1 MLTKKQQLILTKFSN
16 GENLFITGPGGC
28 GKSFII
34 NEMISIAKEYKKK
47 YVVTATTGCAAVLL
61 GNNAKT
67 INSWGGIGLANKDAD
82 IVVHQVTTNKKK
94 SKPWKTV
101 DILIIDEVS
110 MLSKKIFEI
119 LDAIGKEVRNNSK
132 PFGGI
137 QVVFSG
143 DFYQL
148 PPVGDNDPDSKAFC
162 FESHMWIETFKEN
175 QICLKKIFRQE
186 GDDVF
191 KKILH
196 QIRKGL
202 ITKNSHDVLMSCV
215 NKSNTSDIMPVKLYP
230 RKNVV
235 DAINNQYNNNL
246 TGKHYEY
253 GVRIFETH
261 IDNDNDKNVTRTEIK
276 DSNRRDRFLQTNSLK
291 QIEPLTLKKGSQVMC
306 IVNLDMESDKQI
318 CNGSCGTVI
327 DFSTNKNPI
336 VKFHNGRILEMTTYS
351 RKIEYEEKEYEFEMT
366 PLILSWAM
374 TIHKS
379 QGASLDI
386 AEIDIGSDIFEC
398 GQTYVALSRVRSLDG
413 LYLTSFDVNKIKIKV
428 KVKNFYE
435 NIADH

>member
-1 MLTKKQQLILTKFSN
+1 MLTKKQELILNTFKN
-16 GENLFITGPGGC
+16 GDNIFITGPGGC

-34 NEMISIAKEYKKK
+34 NEIVKIAKEQKKT
-47 YVVTATTGCAAVLL
+47 YSVTATTGCAAVLL

-67 INSWGGIGLANKDAD
+67 INSWGGIGLANKEID
-82 IVVHQVTTNKKK
+82 IVVHQVVTNKKK
-94 SKPWKTV
+94 RKVWKNS

-110 MLSKKIFEI
+110 MLSKKVFEV
-119 LDAIGKEVRNNSK
+119 LDKIGKEVRNSSK

-148 PPVGDNDPDSKAFC
+148 PPVGDNDTDSKAFC
-162 FESHMWIETFKEN
+162 FESSLWNDTFKNN

-186 GDDVF
+186 GDDAF

-196 QIRKGL
+196 QIRKGI
-202 ITKNSHDVLMSCV
+202 ITENSRDVLKSCV
-215 NKSNTSDIMPVKLYP
+215 NKTITSDILPVKLYP

-235 DAINNQYNNNL
+235 DEINNKYNGNL
-246 TGKHYEY
+246 KGKCYEY
-253 GVRIFETH
+253 GVKMFELQE
-261 IDNDNDKNVTRTEIK
+261 DKTERVEIK
-276 DSNRRDRFLQTNSLK
+276 DTVKRDKILQANSLK

-306 IVNLDMESDKQI
+306 IVNLDMDSEKQI
-318 CNGSCGTVI
+318 CNGSCGSVV
-327 DFSTNKNPI
+327 DFSLNNNPI
-336 VKFHNGRILEMTTYS
+336 VKFHNGRIIEMVKYS
-351 RKIEYEEKEYEFEMT
+351 RKIEYEEKEFEFEMT

-379 QGASLDI
+379 QGASLDV

-398 GQTYVALSRVRSLDG
+398 GQTYVALSRVKSLDG
-413 LYLTSFDVNKIKIKV
+413 LYLTSFESKNIKV
-428 KVKNFYE
+428 KVKVKIFYE
-435 NIADH
+435 TIANH

>member
-16 GENLFITGPGGC
+16 GENIFITGPGGC

-34 NEMISIAKEYKKK
+34 NELISLAKKDNKK
-47 YVVTATTGCAAVLL
+47 YGVTATTGCAAVLL
-61 GNNAKT
+61 GNSAKT
-67 INSWGGIGLANKDAD
+67 INSWGGIGLANKDIN
-82 IVVHQVTTNKKK
+82 IVIQQVTSNKKK
-94 SKPWKTV
+94 SKAWKSV

-110 MLSKKIFEI
+110 MLSKKVFEV
-119 LDAIGKEVRNNSK
+119 LDAIGKAVRKNSK

-148 PPVGDNDPDSKAFC
+148 PPVGDDDPDSKAFC
-162 FESHMWIETFKEN
+162 FESELWTETFKEN

-186 GDDVF
+186 GDEAF

-196 QIRKGL
+196 QIRKGI
-202 ITKNSHDVLMSCV
+202 ITQNSHDVLTSCV
-215 NKSNTSDIMPVKLYP
+215 NKKNISDIMPVKLYP

-235 DAINNQYNNNL
+235 DAINNKYNNNL
-246 TGKHYEY
+246 TGKSYEY
-253 GVRIFETH
+253 GIKMFETH
-261 IDNDNDKNVTRTEIK
+261 TDKDDKSMTRTEIK
-276 DSNRRDRFLQTNSLK
+276 DCDKRDRFLQANSLK

-306 IVNLDMESDKQI
+306 IVNLDMQSETQI
-318 CNGSCGTVI
+318 CNGSCGTVV
-327 DFSTNKNPI
+327 DFSTNNNPI
-336 VKFHNGRILEMTTYS
+336 VKFHNGRTLEMATYS

-379 QGASLDI
+379 QGATLDI

-435 NIADH
+435 SIADN

>member
-1 MLTKKQQLILTKFSN
+1 MLTKKQQLILTKFFN
-16 GENLFITGPGGC
+16 GENIFITGPGGC
-28 GKSFII
+28 GKSFLI
-34 NEMISIAKEYKKK
+34 NEMISIAKKENKKFA
-47 YVVTATTGCAAVLL
+47 VTATTGCAAVLL

-67 INSWGGIGLANKDAD
+67 INSWGSIGLANKDPD
-82 IVVHQVTTNKKK
+82 IVIHQVSTNKKK
-94 SKPWKTV
+94 SKPWKSV

-110 MLSKKIFEI
+110 MLSKKVFEV
-119 LDAIGKEVRNNSK
+119 LDAIGKAVRKNSK

-162 FESHMWIETFKEN
+162 FESPLWMDTFKEN
-175 QICLKKIFRQE
+175 QIGLKKVFRQE

-196 QIRKGL
+196 QIRKGI
-202 ITKNSHDVLMSCV
+202 ITKDSHDVLMSCV
-215 NKSNTSDIMPVKLYP
+215 NKEITSEVMPVKLYP

-246 TGKHYEY
+246 TGKSYEY
-253 GVRIFETH
+253 GVKLFET
-261 IDNDNDKNVTRTEIK
+261 DTDDKSIRTEIK
-276 DSNRRDRFLQTNSLK
+276 NTEKRDRFLQASSLK

-306 IVNLDMESDKQI
+306 IVNLDMESEKQI

-327 DFSTNKNPI
+327 DFSTNRNPI
-336 VKFHNGRILEMTTYS
+336 IKFHNGRILEMATYS

-398 GQTYVALSRVRSLDG
+398 GQTYVALSRVVSLNG
-413 LYLTSFDVNKIKIKV
+413 LYLTSFDVNKIKIKT

-435 NIADH
+435 NIIL